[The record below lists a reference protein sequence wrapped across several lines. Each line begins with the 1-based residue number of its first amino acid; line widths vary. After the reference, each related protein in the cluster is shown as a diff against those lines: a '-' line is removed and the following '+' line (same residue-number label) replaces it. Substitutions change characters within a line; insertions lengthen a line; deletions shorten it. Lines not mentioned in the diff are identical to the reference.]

1 MNHRPDSTSTRSRLH
16 AVIRSRFY
24 YPDLYASL
32 WRNSL
37 TRELGFKANFL
48 LWLVVELVWF
58 GLQLSFISVISRH
71 RENVGDWT
79 KWQVVMLVGAS
90 HFIQQLFQALLLVN
104 CAQLSELVHT
114 GKMDFYLVFPTNTR
128 FLVSTRHVDLGG
140 FISAGSG

>member
-58 GLQLSFISVISRH
+58 GLQLSFISVIYRH
-71 RENVGDWT
+71 TENIGDCT
-79 KWQVVMLVGAS
+79 KWQVVMIVGAS
-90 HFIQQLFQALLLVN
+90 HFIHQ
-104 CAQLSELVHT
+104 
-114 GKMDFYLVFPTNTR
+114 
-128 FLVSTRHVDLGG
+128 LVSGLMFVKCVQ
-140 FISAGSG
+140 